1 MKTHSAK
8 SNVDGVI
15 PNSPAKPAR
24 QLGGYGPSEAIL
36 AMQRAAGN
44 RATSRLLRCALEPHA
59 NSIGSQKPNARGT
72 HTSTGH
78 AARPSDLPP
87 IVQEAIRSPGQPLDA
102 QTRAFMQLRF
112 GNEFAHVRVHTG
124 DKAAASASS
133 VGASAYT
140 LGSDI
145 VFASGKYAP
154 QTTSGRRLI
163 AHEIAHVVQQGG
175 PEAPRTANEALLEND
190 ANQAASNAMEGID
203 QTQVACA
210 SATRLSREPSDEE
223 DKYCRLKRA
232 SPGPTRTKV
241 DAAIELF
248 RRAGL
253 HALKHP
259 PENDQAMK
267 MLETVE
273 EYFRG
278 IVTTQNIDRLFSGA
292 SKTHLS
298 ILAEGGLDAP
308 QAMIRSIRSGSST
321 LCGRWDRKFD
331 QLQIARQPLLILSGE
346 AGTEAGNLPA
356 AINKAYQDTLIIAGT
371 IVAVLVSGGAVGAAA
386 EAAGGVIASETAAQL
401 IASTRI
407 GTLVISNPAVA
418 EQIFLFGAGT
428 VIEIVA
434 AGGINEYLNQISTP
448 EGAAYKIFEILHLHL
463 PIGTGSPGKTRI
475 VDVPVREVGTT
486 PTKRR
491 IQLKDAPSRSPT
503 SGSPGGR
510 GGAVDEPRGPVSA
523 PVPDK
528 KSGLGP
534 KAAATKK
541 ADLAERHPNGS
552 ADRRSRMTVAE
563 IDEKIAEVK
572 RGQVDK
578 REVAEDFLAEAL
590 PGGASRRTGGGSRQ
604 RRLGEPL
611 STGKITEDLDKI
623 IETGRRPEATA
634 AEKANAER
642 AKAIRRGFEDDARKL
657 NDLSRQRTEI
667 EKEKR

>member
-1 MKTHSAK
+1 MT
-8 SNVDGVI
+8 
-15 PNSPAKPAR
+15 NSPAKPAR
-24 QLGGYGPSEAIL
+24 QLAGYGPPDAIL

-44 RATSRLLRCALEPHA
+44 CATSGFLRRALE
-59 NSIGSQKPNARGT
+59 SQVNPLGRQQYNLRKSD
-72 HTSTGH
+72 TSVAH
-78 AARPSDLPP
+78 DARPSDPP
-87 IVQEAIRSPGQPLDA
+87 PMVHEAISSSGQPLDA
-102 QTRAFMQLRF
+102 QTRAFMQSRF
-112 GNEFAHVRVHTG
+112 ANNFAHVRVHTG

-145 VFASGKYAP
+145 VFGSGKYAP
-154 QTTSGRRLI
+154 HRASGRRLI
-163 AHEIAHVVQQGG
+163 AHEIAHVVQQSR
-175 PEAPRTANEALLEND
+175 PETPRVANEALLEQD
-190 ANQAASNAMEGID
+190 ANQAASNAMEGIG
-203 QTQVACA
+203 QTQVARA
-210 SATRLSREPSDEE
+210 SAPRISREPNNED
-223 DKYCRLKRA
+223 DKYCRLTRS
-232 SPGPTRTKV
+232 SPGPTGTKV

-253 HALKHP
+253 HALKRP
-259 PENDQAMK
+259 PENDRAMRL
-267 MLETVE
+267 LETTE
-273 EYFRG
+273 EYLRG

-298 ILAEGGLDAP
+298 ILAEGGLEAV
-308 QAMIRSIRSGSST
+308 QAMICSIRSGSST

-346 AGTEAGNLPA
+346 AGTEAANLPA

-371 IVAVLVSGGAVGAAA
+371 IVAVLVSGGVVGAAV

-434 AGGINEYLNQISTP
+434 AGGIKEYLNQISTP
-448 EGAAYKIFEILHLHL
+448 EGAANKLFEILHLRL
-463 PIGTGSPGKTRI
+463 TMGSGGPGRNRT
-475 VDVPVREVGTT
+475 VDVPVEEVSTT
-486 PTKRR
+486 PTKIR
-491 IQLKDAPSRSPT
+491 IRLQDAPGRPT
-503 SGSPGGR
+503 NPGSHSTGGR
-510 GGAVDEPRGPVSA
+510 AGAVNEPRGPVSP
-523 PVPDK
+523 PVLDK

-534 KAAATKK
+534 KATTTKK
-541 ADLAERHPNGS
+541 ADLTERHPNGS
-552 ADRRSRMTVAE
+552 ADRRSRMTVAG

-623 IETGRRPEATA
+623 IEAGRRPEATA

-642 AKAIRRGFEDDARKL
+642 AKAIKRGFEDDARKL
-657 NDLSRQRTEI
+657 NDLARQRTEI
-667 EKEKR
+667 ERETR